1 MATTEYVLD
10 SLTDMDRYLR
20 LMTADSGAAGIVNAV
35 SAYLASWTNDRIR
48 NLQKVDGGWAPFDE
62 HQRPTPLHGVA
73 DIPRICDSVRA
84 QCVALKKAGIGP
96 TPEFLELDLFLF
108 FARQMV
114 EDHEAVRSR
123 ASPVLAHSNGYR
135 HWPDR
140 QSVGRES

>member
-10 SLTDMDRYLR
+10 SLTDMDRYVR
-20 LMTADSGAAGIVNAV
+20 LMTADTGADGIVKAV
-35 SAYLASWTNDRIR
+35 SAYLASWSKDRIQ

-62 HQRPTPLHGVA
+62 HQRPAPLHGVA

-84 QCVALKKAGIGP
+84 QRVALKEAGIGL

-108 FARQMV
+108 FARQVV

-123 ASPVLAHSNGYR
+123 VHPVLAHSNGYR
-135 HWPDR
+135 HWSDR
-140 QSVGRES
+140 RDVGRSY